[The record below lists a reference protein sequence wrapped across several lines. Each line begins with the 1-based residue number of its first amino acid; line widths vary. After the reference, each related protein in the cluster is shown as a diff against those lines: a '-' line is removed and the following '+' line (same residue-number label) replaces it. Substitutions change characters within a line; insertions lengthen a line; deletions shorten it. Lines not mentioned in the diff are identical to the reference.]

1 MRLSNNFSL
10 DEFLLSQ
17 TAERQGIDMTPS
29 DEVIGNLKTLC
40 ETVLQP
46 LRDLVGSPLIISSGF
61 RPIELN
67 TRIGGSKTSAHVTG
81 RAADFRVIGMT
92 PFAVCE
98 TLRDE
103 GIFYDQNIHEFGRWT
118 HVGIAKNNRDEDLTA
133 YRGSDGRVKYVIG
146 IQRIEDLL

>member
-1 MRLSNNFSL
+1 MKLSNNFTL

-29 DEVIGNLKTLC
+29 DEVVGNLKTLC

-92 PFAVCE
+92 PFVVCE

-103 GIFYDQNIHEFGRWT
+103 GIMYDQNIHEFGRWT

-133 YRGSDGRVKYVIG
+133 YRGSDGKVKYVIG
-146 IQRIEDLL
+146 IQRIGDLL

>member
-1 MRLSNNFSL
+1 
-10 DEFLLSQ
+10 
-17 TAERQGIDMTPS
+17 MTPS
-29 DEVIGNLKTLC
+29 DEVIGNLTTLC

-46 LRDLVGSPLIISSGF
+46 LRDIVGSPLIISSGY

-92 PFAVCE
+92 PYGVCR

-103 GIFYDQNIHEFGRWT
+103 GMLYDQNIHEFGRWT
-118 HVGIAKNNRDEDLTA
+118 HVGIAKNPRDEDLTA
-133 YRGSDGRVKYVIG
+133 YRGSDGKVKYVIG
-146 IQRIEDLL
+146 IQRIEDLT